1 MVVRTITG
9 DAAVAYAAMLA
20 RAEVVPGFPI
30 TPQTVII
37 EQITEFI
44 NDGIMD
50 ADFIPAESEHSV
62 MSVAVGAS
70 AGGVRTFTATSSQGL
85 ALMYEMLFA
94 AAPSRLPVVM
104 AVANRSLG
112 AASGIWTEHNDS
124 QPVRE
129 SGWLQV
135 YVEDNQEA
143 LDMTIQA
150 FRIAED
156 HRVMLPIMVCLDG
169 FILSHVVEGV
179 DIPEQSLVD
188 SFLPKFVPVNVLD
201 PKDPFMIN
209 PVTPPEFAT
218 EMRYQQDRAVEG
230 SKLVIAEVDEQ
241 YAAVTG
247 RRYGGLFEEYRME
260 DAEIALVGAGTWTGI
275 AREAVDQLRAEGK
288 KAGLI
293 KLRFMR
299 PFPGEELKRATAGLK
314 GLGVFDRS
322 AAFNGYGPVFTE
334 TRNALYG
341 SGVPITDHVAGIGGR
356 DITVDVVREM
366 YDIVERNASG
376 EKVRECT
383 WHGLRGE
390 QR

>member
-9 DAAVAYAAMLA
+9 DAAVAYGAMLA

-30 TPQTVII
+30 TPQTIII

-44 NDGIMD
+44 NDGLMD

-179 DIPEQSLVD
+179 DIPERSIAD

-201 PKDPFMIN
+201 PGEPFMIN

-218 EMRYQQDRAVEG
+218 EMRYQQDRAVEA
-230 SKLVIAEVDEQ
+230 SKPVIMEVDRR
-241 YAAVTG
+241 YAELTG
-247 RRYGGLFEEYRME
+247 RSYGGLFEEYCME
-260 DAEIALVGAGTWTGI
+260 DAEIAVVGAGTWAGI
-275 AREAVDQLRAEGK
+275 AREAVDQLRAEGTR
-288 KAGLI
+288 AGLI

-299 PFPGEELKRATAGLK
+299 PFPGEELRLATARLK

-334 TRNALYG
+334 MRNALYG

-356 DITVDVVREM
+356 DITVEMVREM
-366 YDIVERNASG
+366 YEIVERNASG

-383 WHGLRGE
+383 WHALRGE

>member
-9 DAAVAYAAMLA
+9 DAAVAYGAMLA

-30 TPQTVII
+30 TPQTIII

-44 NDGIMD
+44 NDGLMD

-179 DIPEQSLVD
+179 DIPERSIVD

-201 PKDPFMIN
+201 PREPFMIN

-218 EMRYQQDRAVEG
+218 EMRYQQDRAVEA
-230 SKLVIAEVDEQ
+230 SKPVIMEVDRQ
-241 YAAVTG
+241 YAALTG
-247 RRYGGLFEEYRME
+247 RSYGGLFEEYHME
-260 DAEIALVGAGTWTGI
+260 DAEIALVGAGTWAGI
-275 AREAVDQLRAEGK
+275 AREAVDQLRAEGTR
-288 KAGLI
+288 AGLI

-299 PFPGEELKRATAGLK
+299 PFPGEELRLATARLK

-334 TRNALYG
+334 MRNALYG

-356 DITVDVVREM
+356 DITVEMVREM
-366 YDIVERNASG
+366 YEIVERNASG
-376 EKVRECT
+376 KKVRECT
-383 WHGLRGE
+383 WHALRGE

>member
-30 TPQTVII
+30 TPQTIII

-44 NDGIMD
+44 NDGLMD

-230 SKLVIAEVDEQ
+230 SKQVIAEVDEQ
-241 YAAVTG
+241 YAALTG
-247 RRYGGLFEEYRME
+247 RRYGGLLEKYRME
-260 DAEIALVGAGTWTGI
+260 DAEIALVGVGTWAGI

-299 PFPGEELKRATAGLK
+299 PFPGEELRRATAGLK

-322 AAFNGYGPVFTE
+322 AAFNGCGPVFTE
-334 TRNALYG
+334 IRNALYG
-341 SGVPITDHVAGIGGR
+341 SGVPVTDHVAGIGGR
-356 DITVDVVREM
+356 DITVEVVREM
-366 YDIVERNASG
+366 YDIVERSARG

-383 WHGLRGE
+383 WHALRGE